1 MMPAADGVRQTP
13 NARALSCGR
22 HTASA
27 IPPEC
32 EGNVPSKDL
41 I

>member
-1 MMPAADGVRQTP
+1 MMAAADGLRQV
-13 NARALSCGR
+13 ADHEALSCGR
-22 HTASA
+22 HTVSA

-32 EGNVPSKDL
+32 DGNVPSKDL